1 MRPSIARKRER
12 EDEISIDETRSRLK
26 AIASSQFKVAASSQG
41 RKTTATDQFDE
52 DNGDDLVE
60 YEDAQIA
67 KKTEKGRTAYEDDID
82 DDDDDDDDDNDDDD
96 DGKGNRGQDDSD
108 GDIDTRSSTIRGK
121 VIRKI
126 RGEDEGPTIEADE
139 QGITLEPFNL
149 KEAREEGYYNA
160 SGDFVYKKSSKDKDD
175 EEEDDDEGKDAWLD
189 ELDEMDPALRRKLQA
204 EVELAHKKRLE
215 REGGKS
221 SITAGKEREEHNDN
235 DNNDDIDGVSKK
247 DAPLF
252 GDGDSDVSA
261 SPQVRCQYLQI
272 VCDTLLDG
280 ESAAAALRRLG
291 AGAKKRS
298 WQKVDDSTPKQTP
311 EDLLSFNALTDALDG
326 LVNDGLVDAYSL
338 TRALAKSELRQTQ
351 AEMRE

>member
-12 EDEISIDETRSRLK
+12 EDEISIDETRSRLN
-26 AIASSQFKVAASSQG
+26 AIASSHFKVAAASQG
-41 RKTTATDQFDE
+41 RKTTTATDQFDE

-60 YEDAQIA
+60 YEDVQIA
-67 KKTEKGRTAYEDDID
+67 KKTEKGRTAYEDDIND
-82 DDDDDDDDDNDDDD
+82 DDDDDDIEDDR

-108 GDIDTRSSTIRGK
+108 GDINTRSSTIREK
-121 VIRKI
+121 IIRKI
-126 RGEDEGPTIEADE
+126 RGEDEGPTIEAE

-160 SGDFVYKKSSKDKDD
+160 SGDFVYNKSSKDKD
-175 EEEDDDEGKDAWLD
+175 EDDDEDDADEGKDAWLD

-221 SITAGKEREEHNDN
+221 SITAGKGGKEHNYN

-247 DAPLF
+247 DALF
-252 GDGDSDVSA
+252 GDGESDVSA

-272 VCDTLLDG
+272 LCDTLLDG